1 VDKSDGKYST
11 LGKERTIS
19 KALVGIANHIVNVY
33 GKETPLWISVLH
45 GQFAEQANKL
55 AELVQ
60 EKVKVGKL
68 EILRISP
75 VLGVHT
81 GPGIVGL
88 AVVPIHLMEGLD

>member
-1 VDKSDGKYST
+1 MESIRRLVKNGQSQKPWKPSST
-11 LGKERTIS
+11 
-19 KALVGIANHIVNVY
+19 HIVKIY
-33 GKETPLWISVLH
+33 GKETPLWVSVLH
-45 GQFAEQANKL
+45 GQLAEQATKL
-55 AELVQ
+55 AALVQ
-60 EKVKVGKL
+60 QKVNVKKL